1 MFGWHSHTCNKG
13 IKAINVGTVIW
24 GELTMQGVYDMRV
37 HEPAFFYNR
46 LCIHAHVAF
55 LQEEPYLNQLQWIW
69 KFKL

>member
-1 MFGWHSHTCNKG
+1 
-13 IKAINVGTVIW
+13 
-24 GELTMQGVYDMRV
+24 MQGVYDMRV